1 MRTPRRRL
9 RLARL
14 KKTRRKVHQRFRQ
27 RIFER
32 DRQAE
37 LAAHPL
43 PHVVVLTG
51 AGISAESGIR
61 TFRAADGLWEEHHVE
76 DVATPEGFQRD
87 PALVQRFYNARRQ
100 QLQQPE
106 IQPNAAHVALAELEQ
121 VLGDNFLL
129 VTQNID
135 NLHERAGNSRV
146 LHMHGELLKVRC
158 VSSGQVIEWSG
169 DITPDDRCTCC
180 QFPSALRPHVVWFG
194 EMPLGMEEIYQ
205 ALEQADYF
213 IAIGTSGHVYPA
225 AGFVHEAKLQ
235 GAHTVELNLEPSQV
249 GNEFAERHY
258 GLASEVVPEFVH
270 KLLRGCFR

>member
-1 MRTPRRRL
+1 MRTPRRRI

-43 PHVVVLTG
+43 PHVVILTG

-106 IQPNAAHVALAELEQ
+106 IQPNAAHLALAELEQ
-121 VLGDNFLL
+121 VLGANLLL

-158 VSSGQVIEWSG
+158 VTSGQVIEWSG

-194 EMPLGMEEIYQ
+194 EMPLGMEQIYQ

-225 AGFVHEAKLQ
+225 AGFVHEARLQ

-270 KLLRGCFR
+270 KLLRGLYK

>member
-1 MRTPRRRL
+1 MRTPRRRI

-43 PHVVVLTG
+43 PHVVILTG

-106 IQPNAAHVALAELEQ
+106 IQPNAAHLALAELEQ
-121 VLGDNFLL
+121 VLGDNLLL

-158 VSSGQVIEWSG
+158 VTSGQVIEWSG

-180 QFPSALRPHVVWFG
+180 QFPAALRPHVVWFG
-194 EMPLGMEEIYQ
+194 EMPLGMEQIYQ

-225 AGFVHEAKLQ
+225 AGFVHEARLQ

-270 KLLRGCFR
+270 KLLRGLYK